1 MFPEET
7 SRVLLQSKMGS
18 ISGFIRIL
26 YPYGQQNVLIYIRQ
40 LETLSVHLFFKS
52 KEEMETNRHSYS
64 IFLSVGGIRIIAAS
78 LQGNTSMLGP
88 SVIQKGLRKRWLL
101 SCSLSSSVH
110 FSGSLELKAGP
121 SCMFTSTFCLFST
134 FRCSLR
140 ATAKQGLFGPCLGVG
155 GWGVHIPFYH
165 LIKPR

>member
-7 SRVLLQSKMGS
+7 SRVLLQSKMGR

-40 LETLSVHLFFKS
+40 FETLSVHLFFKS
-52 KEEMETNRHSYS
+52 KEERETNS
-64 IFLSVGGIRIIAAS
+64 IFFSVGGVAIIAA
-78 LQGNTSMLGP
+78 SMLGP
-88 SVIQKGLRKRWLL
+88 SVIQKGLRKQWLL
-101 SCSLSSSVH
+101 GCSLSSSLH

-155 GWGVHIPFYH
+155 GWGVHVPFYH
-165 LIKPR
+165 LIKPRWFDF